1 MTRPIDDLWRLV
13 METPRSETFQVSD
26 EEFERLR
33 RDLIDPPAE
42 QRTAGIRALPW
53 YQTVVLADNTITE

>member
-1 MTRPIDDLWRLV
+1 MTRSIDDLWRIV
-13 METPRSETFQVSD
+13 METPRSETFQMSD

-42 QRTAGIRALPW
+42 QRTAGIRPFEW
-53 YQTVVLADNTITE
+53 DVSGSMNVIS